1 MSKFGT
7 SKKIITGYILLAVV
21 IAIATWQVYDNSR
34 LFVALNNASEQ
45 LLKRRDVV
53 DSLVCSL
60 LETNNAERSV
70 LLGEGSEWPH
80 FNQSVATSEQMAK
93 QLKPFIA
100 DQGQRQRIDTLVKLM
115 HMKRE
120 NTKRVAQLMAI
131 DNRDAFYRDKVQ
143 ALQSGRDSVVIH
155 SKSYGQHGQREKVYE
170 IIKSKRGFFRR
181 LGDAFRR
188 QHADTVGVTNILHDT
203 KADST
208 AQRIN
213 IADSVANIL
222 TDIQNEEQK
231 QNSRQ
236 QENVAARLNRLQRV
250 SLQLSQRTGLLL
262 EHIQREEKN
271 ALQKALGHATQS
283 RHKMVVRIAVIG
295 LVAILIAALLVAYI
309 LRDIKRERRDRQRIV
324 EAKTETER
332 IMAQRERLLLTITH
346 DIKAPAAS
354 IAGFIELLSEQVSR
368 PKALAY
374 IDSMRH
380 SAIHLQQLVA
390 ALLDYHLLESGKAE
404 RHDVSFVPQQ
414 LAKNCVDEF
423 QPMAAEKGLDIT
435 LSTLTLNCGDLWR
448 SDAFRVKQIMSNLIG
463 NAVKYTDRGSVKVE
477 IRISP
482 RQHLIIYVSDTG
494 RGMSQADCQR
504 IFDAF
509 TRLHNGQGKE
519 GVGLGLSI
527 TREVVQ
533 MLGGTITVTSEEG
546 KGSCFTVSLPIKK
559 EEKRQKKDVE
569 ENVASVEPNRSS
581 TEAKEATTEN
591 NDATH
596 GANNATNGAND
607 ATNGTND
614 ATTEINILAVDDDAL
629 QLELFKEMAQKIG
642 GAKLN
647 ISTTTSA
654 SEAIKLAEE
663 TKPQIMFTDIE
674 MPEMSGKDMLKH
686 VKNSDMSTVAMT
698 AHDPSIMTS
707 LKKAGFDTCLFKPFN
722 AATLAATLAQITR
735 QPLSVKAAEQKASF
749 FAPLTAFAEGDTE
762 AEQEILT
769 QVGES
774 IKEYR
779 QMLDQGLKGN
789 DEEQQR
795 DSISRTAHKAMPL
808 LTMLKPGQCG
818 WLQAITPEHIKDTP
832 AEKITVL
839 AMRLDKEL
847 EEVSTK
853 LKEEGIENA

>member
-1 MSKFGT
+1 M
-7 SKKIITGYILLAVV
+7 LAVV

-80 FNQSVATSEQMAK
+80 FNRSVATSEQMAK

-100 DQGQRQRIDTLVKLM
+100 DQGQRQRIDTLVELI

-120 NTKRVAQLMAI
+120 NTKRVAQLMAF

-155 SKSYGQHGQREKVYE
+155 SKLYGQHGQREKVYE

-203 KADST
+203 RADST

-271 ALQKALGHATQS
+271 ALQKALGHAMQS
-283 RHKMVVRIAVIG
+283 RHKMVVRIAIIG

-414 LAKNCVDEF
+414 LAKNCVEEF
-423 QPMAAEKGLDIT
+423 KPMAAEKGLDIT
-435 LSTLTLNCGDLWR
+435 LGTLTPNCGDLWR

-463 NAVKYTDRGSVKVE
+463 NAVKYTDRGGVKVE

-509 TRLHNGQGKE
+509 TRLPNGQGKE

-559 EEKRQKKDVE
+559 EEKKQKKDVE
-569 ENVASVEPNRSS
+569 ENVASVETDRSS
-581 TEAKEATTEN
+581 TEAKE
-591 NDATH
+591 
-596 GANNATNGAND
+596 
-607 ATNGTND
+607 

-674 MPEMSGKDMLKH
+674 MPEMSGKDMIKH

-707 LKKAGFDTCLFKPFN
+707 LKKAGFSTCLFKPFN

-735 QPLSVKAAEQKASF
+735 LPLSVKTAEQKASF

-779 QMLDQGLKGN
+779 QILEQGLKRNG
-789 DEEQQR
+789 EELQR
-795 DSISRTAHKAMPL
+795 DSISRAAHKAMPL

-818 WLQAITPEHIKDTP
+818 WLQAITPEHIKDTS
-832 AEKITVL
+832 AENSTAL
-839 AMRLDKEL
+839 AMRLEKEL
-847 EEVSTK
+847 EEISKK
-853 LKEEGIENA
+853 LREEGIENA

>member
-1 MSKFGT
+1 M
-7 SKKIITGYILLAVV
+7 LAVV

-80 FNQSVATSEQMAK
+80 FNRSVATSEQMAK

-100 DQGQRQRIDTLVKLM
+100 DQGQRQRIDTLVELI

-120 NTKRVAQLMAI
+120 NTKRVAQLMAF
-131 DNRDAFYRDKVQ
+131 DNRDAFYRNKVQ

-155 SKSYGQHGQREKVYE
+155 SKLYGQHGQREKVYE

-188 QHADTVGVTNILHDT
+188 QHADTVGVINILHDT

-222 TDIQNEEQK
+222 TDIQNEEQR

-283 RHKMVVRIAVIG
+283 RHKMVVRIAIIG

-414 LAKNCVDEF
+414 LAKSCVEEF
-423 QPMAAEKGLDIT
+423 KPMAAEKGLDIT
-435 LSTLTLNCGDLWR
+435 LGTLTPNCGDLWR

-463 NAVKYTDRGSVKVE
+463 NAVKYTDRGGVKVE

-494 RGMSQADCQR
+494 RGMNQADCQR

-509 TRLHNGQGKE
+509 TRLPNGQGKE

-559 EEKRQKKDVE
+559 EEKKQKKDVE
-569 ENVASVEPNRSS
+569 ENVASVETNRSS

-591 NDATH
+591 NDAT
-596 GANNATNGAND
+596 NGAND
-607 ATNGTND
+607 ATNGNND

-707 LKKAGFDTCLFKPFN
+707 LKKAGFSTCLFKPFN

-735 QPLSVKAAEQKASF
+735 LHLSVKAAEQKASF

-762 AEQEILT
+762 AEREILT

-779 QMLDQGLKGN
+779 QMLEQCLKSNG
-789 DEEQQR
+789 EELQR
-795 DSISRTAHKAMPL
+795 DSISRAAHKAMPL

-818 WLQAITPEHIKDTP
+818 WLQAITPEHIKDTS
-832 AEKITVL
+832 AENSTAL
-839 AMRLDKEL
+839 AMRLEKEL
-847 EEVSTK
+847 EEISKK
-853 LKEEGIENA
+853 LREEGIENA

>member
-1 MSKFGT
+1 M
-7 SKKIITGYILLAVV
+7 LAVV

-34 LFVALNNASEQ
+34 LFVTLNNASEQ

-80 FNQSVATSEQMAK
+80 FNRSVATSEQMAK

-100 DQGQRQRIDTLVKLM
+100 DQGQRQRIDTLVELI

-120 NTKRVAQLMAI
+120 NTKRVAQLMAF

-155 SKSYGQHGQREKVYE
+155 SKLYGQHGQREKVYE

-283 RHKMVVRIAVIG
+283 RHKMVVRIAIIG

-414 LAKNCVDEF
+414 LAKNCVEEF
-423 QPMAAEKGLDIT
+423 KPMAAEKGLDIT
-435 LSTLTLNCGDLWR
+435 LGTLTPNCGDLWR

-463 NAVKYTDRGSVKVE
+463 NAVKYTDRGGVKVE

-509 TRLHNGQGKE
+509 TRLPNGQGKE

-559 EEKRQKKDVE
+559 EEKKQKKDVE
-569 ENVASVEPNRSS
+569 ENVASVETNRSS
-581 TEAKEATTEN
+581 TEAKE
-591 NDATH
+591 
-596 GANNATNGAND
+596 
-607 ATNGTND
+607 

-629 QLELFKEMAQKIG
+629 QLELFKEMAHKIG

-707 LKKAGFDTCLFKPFN
+707 LKKAGFSTCLFKPFN

-735 QPLSVKAAEQKASF
+735 LPLSVKAAEQKASF

-762 AEQEILT
+762 AEREILT

-779 QMLDQGLKGN
+779 QMLEQGLKHN

-795 DSISRTAHKAMPL
+795 DSISRAAHKAMPL
-808 LTMLKPGQCG
+808 LSMLKPGQCS
-818 WLQAITPEHIKDTP
+818 WLQAITPKHIKDSS
-832 AEKITVL
+832 AENSTAQ
-839 AMRLDKEL
+839 AMRLEKEL
-847 EEVSTK
+847 EEISKK
-853 LKEEGIENA
+853 LREEGIENA

>member
-1 MSKFGT
+1 M
-7 SKKIITGYILLAVV
+7 LAVV

-34 LFVALNNASEQ
+34 LFVTLNNASEQ

-80 FNQSVATSEQMAK
+80 FNRSVATSEQMAK

-100 DQGQRQRIDTLVKLM
+100 DQGQRQRIDTLVELI

-120 NTKRVAQLMAI
+120 NTKRVAQLMAF

-155 SKSYGQHGQREKVYE
+155 SKLYGQHGQREKVYE

-283 RHKMVVRIAVIG
+283 RHKMVVRIAIIG

-414 LAKNCVDEF
+414 LAKSCVEEF
-423 QPMAAEKGLDIT
+423 KPMAAEKGLDIT
-435 LSTLTLNCGDLWR
+435 LGTLTTNCGDLWR

-463 NAVKYTDRGSVKVE
+463 NAVKYTDRGGVKVE
-477 IRISP
+477 MRISP

-509 TRLHNGQGKE
+509 TRLPNGQGKE

-559 EEKRQKKDVE
+559 EEKKQKKDVE
-569 ENVASVEPNRSS
+569 ENVASVETNRSS
-581 TEAKEATTEN
+581 TETKE
-591 NDATH
+591 
-596 GANNATNGAND
+596 
-607 ATNGTND
+607 

-674 MPEMSGKDMLKH
+674 MPEMSGKDMIKH

-707 LKKAGFDTCLFKPFN
+707 LKKAGFSTCLFKPFN

-735 QPLSVKAAEQKASF
+735 LPLSVKAAEQKASF

-762 AEQEILT
+762 AEREILT

-779 QMLDQGLKGN
+779 QMLEQGLKHNG
-789 DEEQQR
+789 EELQR
-795 DSISRTAHKAMPL
+795 DSISRAAHKAMPL

-818 WLQAITPEHIKDTP
+818 WLQAITPEHIKDTS
-832 AEKITVL
+832 AENSTAL
-839 AMRLDKEL
+839 AMRLEKEL
-847 EEVSTK
+847 EEISKK
-853 LKEEGIENA
+853 LREEGIENA

>member
-1 MSKFGT
+1 M
-7 SKKIITGYILLAVV
+7 LAVV

-70 LLGEGSEWPH
+70 LLGEGSEWAR

-100 DQGQRQRIDTLVKLM
+100 DQGQCQRIDTLVELI

-283 RHKMVVRIAVIG
+283 RHKMVVRIAIIG

-423 QPMAAEKGLDIT
+423 RPMAAEKGLNIT
-435 LSTLTLNCGDLWR
+435 LGTLTPNCGDLWR

-463 NAVKYTDRGSVKVE
+463 NAVKYTDRGGVKVE

-494 RGMSQADCQR
+494 RGMSPTDCQR

-509 TRLHNGQGKE
+509 TRLPNGQGKE

-533 MLGGTITVTSEEG
+533 MLGGTITVASEEG

-559 EEKRQKKDVE
+559 EEKKQKKDVE
-569 ENVASVEPNRSS
+569 ENVAYVETNRSS
-581 TEAKEATTEN
+581 TEAKEATTGN
-591 NDATH
+591 N
-596 GANNATNGAND
+596 G
-607 ATNGTND
+607 
-614 ATTEINILAVDDDAL
+614 ATTEISILAVDDDAL
-629 QLELFKEMAQKIG
+629 QIELFKEMAQKIG

-654 SEAIKLAEE
+654 SEAIKLAEK

-686 VKNSDMSTVAMT
+686 VKNSNMSIVAMT

-735 QPLSVKAAEQKASF
+735 LPLSVKAAEQKASF

-779 QMLDQGLKGN
+779 QMLDQGLKSN

-795 DSISRTAHKAMPL
+795 DSISRAAHKAMPL

-818 WLQAITPEHIKDTP
+818 WLQAITPEHIKDTS

-853 LKEEGIENA
+853 LKEEGIENV

>member
-1 MSKFGT
+1 M
-7 SKKIITGYILLAVV
+7 LAVV

-80 FNQSVATSEQMAK
+80 FNRSVATSEQKAK

-100 DQGQRQRIDTLVKLM
+100 DQGQRQRIDTLVELI

-120 NTKRVAQLMAI
+120 NTKRVAQLMAF

-155 SKSYGQHGQREKVYE
+155 SKLYGQHGQREKVYE

-188 QHADTVGVTNILHDT
+188 QHADTVGVTNILHAT

-271 ALQKALGHATQS
+271 ALQKALGHAMQS
-283 RHKMVVRIAVIG
+283 RHKMVVRIAIIG

-324 EAKTETER
+324 EAKAETEH

-414 LAKNCVDEF
+414 LAKNCVEEF
-423 QPMAAEKGLDIT
+423 KPMAAEKGLDIT
-435 LSTLTLNCGDLWR
+435 LGTLPPNCGDLWR

-463 NAVKYTDRGSVKVE
+463 NAVKYTDRGGVKVE

-494 RGMSQADCQR
+494 RGMNQADCQR

-509 TRLHNGQGKE
+509 TRLPNGQGKE

-559 EEKRQKKDVE
+559 EEKKQKKDVE
-569 ENVASVEPNRSS
+569 ENVASVETDRSS
-581 TEAKEATTEN
+581 TEAKK
-591 NDATH
+591 
-596 GANNATNGAND
+596 
-607 ATNGTND
+607 

-674 MPEMSGKDMLKH
+674 MPEMSGKDMIKH

-707 LKKAGFDTCLFKPFN
+707 LKKAGFSTCLFKPFN

-735 QPLSVKAAEQKASF
+735 LPLSVKAAEQKASF

-779 QMLDQGLKGN
+779 QMLEQGLKHN
-789 DEEQQR
+789 DEKLQR
-795 DSISRTAHKAMPL
+795 DSISRAAHKAMPL
-808 LTMLKPGQCG
+808 LSMLKPGQCS
-818 WLQAITPEHIKDTP
+818 WLQAITPEHIKDTS
-832 AEKITVL
+832 AENSTAL
-839 AMRLDKEL
+839 AMRLEKEL
-847 EEVSTK
+847 EEISKK
-853 LKEEGIENA
+853 LREEGIENA

>member
-80 FNQSVATSEQMAK
+80 FNRSVATSEQKAK

-100 DQGQRQRIDTLVKLM
+100 DQGQRQRIDTLVELI

-120 NTKRVAQLMAI
+120 NTKRVAQLMAF

-155 SKSYGQHGQREKVYE
+155 SKLYGQHGQREKVYE

-283 RHKMVVRIAVIG
+283 RHKMVVRIAIIG

-414 LAKNCVDEF
+414 LAKSCVEEF
-423 QPMAAEKGLDIT
+423 KPMAAEKGLDIT
-435 LSTLTLNCGDLWR
+435 LGTLTPNCGDLWR

-463 NAVKYTDRGSVKVE
+463 NAVKYTDRGGVKVE

-509 TRLHNGQGKE
+509 TRLPNGQGKE

-559 EEKRQKKDVE
+559 EEKKQKKDVE
-569 ENVASVEPNRSS
+569 ENVASVETNRSS

-591 NDATH
+591 SD
-596 GANNATNGAND
+596 ATNGAND
-607 ATNGTND
+607 ATNGNND
-614 ATTEINILAVDDDAL
+614 ATTEINILAVDDNAL
-629 QLELFKEMAQKIG
+629 QLELFKEMAHKIG

-707 LKKAGFDTCLFKPFN
+707 LKKAGFSTCLFKPFN

-735 QPLSVKAAEQKASF
+735 LPLSVKAAEQKASF

-762 AEQEILT
+762 AEREILT

-779 QMLDQGLKGN
+779 QMLEQGLKSNG
-789 DEEQQR
+789 EELQR
-795 DSISRTAHKAMPL
+795 DSISRAAHKAMPL

-818 WLQAITPEHIKDTP
+818 WLQTITPEHIKDSSVENST
-832 AEKITVL
+832 AL
-839 AMRLDKEL
+839 AMRLEKEL
-847 EEVSTK
+847 EEISKK
-853 LKEEGIENA
+853 LREEGIENA

>member
-1 MSKFGT
+1 M
-7 SKKIITGYILLAVV
+7 LAVV

-70 LLGEGSEWPH
+70 LLGEGCEWSR

-93 QLKPFIA
+93 QLKQFIA
-100 DQGQRQRIDTLVKLM
+100 DQGQRQRIDTLVELM

-155 SKSYGQHGQREKVYE
+155 SKSYEQHGQREKVYE

-295 LVAILIAALLVAYI
+295 LVAILIAALLVTYI

-435 LSTLTLNCGDLWR
+435 LGTLTPNCGDLWR

-463 NAVKYTDRGSVKVE
+463 NAVKYTDQGSVKVE

-494 RGMSQADCQR
+494 RGMSPTDCQR

-509 TRLHNGQGKE
+509 TRLPNGRGKE

-533 MLGGTITVTSEEG
+533 MLGGTITVASEEG

-559 EEKRQKKDVE
+559 EEKKQKKDVE
-569 ENVASVEPNRSS
+569 ENVAPVETNRSS
-581 TEAKEATTEN
+581 TEAKE
-591 NDATH
+591 
-596 GANNATNGAND
+596 
-607 ATNGTND
+607 

-654 SEAIKLAEE
+654 SEAIKLAEK
-663 TKPQIMFTDIE
+663 TKPRIMFTDIE

-686 VKNSDMSTVAMT
+686 VKNSNMSIVAMT

-707 LKKAGFDTCLFKPFN
+707 LKKAGFSTCLFKPFN

-735 QPLSVKAAEQKASF
+735 LPLSVKAAEQKASF
-749 FAPLTAFAEGDTE
+749 FTPLTAFAEGDTE
-762 AEQEILT
+762 AEREILT

-779 QMLDQGLKGN
+779 QMLEQGLKHN

-795 DSISRTAHKAMPL
+795 DSISRAAHKAMPL
-808 LTMLKPGQCG
+808 LTMLKPGQCS
-818 WLQAITPEHIKDTP
+818 WLQAITPEHIKDSS
-832 AEKITVL
+832 AENSTAQ
-839 AMRLDKEL
+839 AMRLEKEL
-847 EEVSTK
+847 EEISKK
-853 LKEEGIENA
+853 LREEGIENA

>member
-1 MSKFGT
+1 M
-7 SKKIITGYILLAVV
+7 LAVV

-80 FNQSVATSEQMAK
+80 FNRSVATSEQMAK

-100 DQGQRQRIDTLVKLM
+100 DQGQRQRIDTLVELI

-120 NTKRVAQLMAI
+120 NTKRVAQLMAF

-155 SKSYGQHGQREKVYE
+155 SKLYGQHGQREKVYE

-203 KADST
+203 RADST

-271 ALQKALGHATQS
+271 ALQKALGHAMQS
-283 RHKMVVRIAVIG
+283 RHKMVVRIAIIG

-414 LAKNCVDEF
+414 LAKNCVEEF
-423 QPMAAEKGLDIT
+423 KPMAAEKGLDIT
-435 LSTLTLNCGDLWR
+435 LGTLTPNCGDLWR

-463 NAVKYTDRGSVKVE
+463 NAIKYTDRGGVKVE

-482 RQHLIIYVSDTG
+482 RQHLIIYVNDTG
-494 RGMSQADCQR
+494 RGMNQADCQR

-509 TRLHNGQGKE
+509 TRLPNGQGKE

-559 EEKRQKKDVE
+559 EEKKQKKDVE
-569 ENVASVEPNRSS
+569 ENVASVETNRSS
-581 TEAKEATTEN
+581 TEAKE
-591 NDATH
+591 
-596 GANNATNGAND
+596 
-607 ATNGTND
+607 

-674 MPEMSGKDMLKH
+674 MPEMSGKDMIKH

-707 LKKAGFDTCLFKPFN
+707 LKKAGFSTCLFKPFN

-735 QPLSVKAAEQKASF
+735 LPLSVKAAEQKASF

-779 QMLDQGLKGN
+779 QMLEQGLKSNG
-789 DEEQQR
+789 EELQR
-795 DSISRTAHKAMPL
+795 DSISRAAHKAMPL

-818 WLQAITPEHIKDTP
+818 WLQAITPEHIKDSS
-832 AEKITVL
+832 AENSTAL
-839 AMRLDKEL
+839 AMRLEEEL
-847 EEVSTK
+847 EEISKK
-853 LKEEGIENA
+853 LREEGIENA

>member
-1 MSKFGT
+1 M
-7 SKKIITGYILLAVV
+7 LAVV

-80 FNQSVATSEQMAK
+80 FNRSVATSEQMAK

-100 DQGQRQRIDTLVKLM
+100 DQGQRQRIDTLVELI

-120 NTKRVAQLMAI
+120 NTKRVAQLMAF

-155 SKSYGQHGQREKVYE
+155 SKLYGQHGQREKVYE

-203 KADST
+203 KTDST

-283 RHKMVVRIAVIG
+283 RHKMVVRIAIIG

-414 LAKNCVDEF
+414 LAKSCVEEF
-423 QPMAAEKGLDIT
+423 KPMAAEKGLDIT
-435 LSTLTLNCGDLWR
+435 LGTLTPNCGDLWR

-463 NAVKYTDRGSVKVE
+463 NAVKYTDRGGVKVE

-509 TRLHNGQGKE
+509 TRLPNGQGKE

-559 EEKRQKKDVE
+559 EEKKQKKDVE
-569 ENVASVEPNRSS
+569 ENVASVETNRSS

-591 NDATH
+591 NC
-596 GANNATNGAND
+596 ATNGAND
-607 ATNGTND
+607 ATNGNND
-614 ATTEINILAVDDDAL
+614 ATTEIKILAVDDDAL

-686 VKNSDMSTVAMT
+686 VKNSDISTVAMT

-707 LKKAGFDTCLFKPFN
+707 LKKAGFSTCLFKPFN

-735 QPLSVKAAEQKASF
+735 LPLSVKAAEQKASF

-762 AEQEILT
+762 AEREILT

-779 QMLDQGLKGN
+779 QMLEQGLKRNG
-789 DEEQQR
+789 EELQR
-795 DSISRTAHKAMPL
+795 DSISCAAHKAMPL

-818 WLQAITPEHIKDTP
+818 WLQAITPEHIKDTS
-832 AEKITVL
+832 AENSTAL
-839 AMRLDKEL
+839 AMRLEKEL
-847 EEVSTK
+847 EEISKK
-853 LKEEGIENA
+853 LREEGIENA

>member
-1 MSKFGT
+1 M
-7 SKKIITGYILLAVV
+7 LAVV

-80 FNQSVATSEQMAK
+80 FNRSVATSEQKAK
-93 QLKPFIA
+93 QLKQFIT
-100 DQGQRQRIDTLVKLM
+100 DQGQRQRIDTLVELI

-120 NTKRVAQLMAI
+120 NTKRVAQLMAF

-155 SKSYGQHGQREKVYE
+155 SKLYGQHGQREKVYE

-188 QHADTVGVTNILHDT
+188 QHTDTVGVTNILHDT

-271 ALQKALGHATQS
+271 ALQKALGHAMQS
-283 RHKMVVRIAVIG
+283 RHKMVVRIAIIG

-324 EAKTETER
+324 EAKAETER

-414 LAKNCVDEF
+414 LAKSCVEEF
-423 QPMAAEKGLDIT
+423 KPMVAEKGLDIT
-435 LSTLTLNCGDLWR
+435 LGTLTPNCGDLWR

-463 NAVKYTDRGSVKVE
+463 NAVKYTDRGGVKVE

-509 TRLHNGQGKE
+509 TRLPNGQGKE

-559 EEKRQKKDVE
+559 EEKKQKKDVE
-569 ENVASVEPNRSS
+569 ENVASVETNRSS
-581 TEAKEATTEN
+581 TEAKKAITEN
-591 NDATH
+591 ND
-596 GANNATNGAND
+596 ATNGAND
-607 ATNGTND
+607 ATNGNND

-629 QLELFKEMAQKIG
+629 QIELFKEMAQKIG
-642 GAKLN
+642 GARLN
-647 ISTTTSA
+647 VSTTTSA
-654 SEAIKLAEE
+654 SEAIKLAEK

-686 VKNSDMSTVAMT
+686 VKSSDMSIVAMT

-735 QPLSVKAAEQKASF
+735 LPLSVTTTEQKTSF

-779 QMLDQGLKGN
+779 QMLDKGLKSN

-795 DSISRTAHKAMPL
+795 DSISRAAHKAMPL
-808 LTMLKPGQCG
+808 LTMLKPRQCS
-818 WLQAITPEHIKDTP
+818 WLQAITPEHIKDTS

-853 LKEEGIENA
+853 LKEEGIENV

>member
-1 MSKFGT
+1 M
-7 SKKIITGYILLAVV
+7 LAVV

-34 LFVALNNASEQ
+34 LFVTLNNASEQ

-80 FNQSVATSEQMAK
+80 FNRSVATSEQMAK

-100 DQGQRQRIDTLVKLM
+100 DQGQRQRIDTLVELI

-120 NTKRVAQLMAI
+120 NTKRVAQLMAF

-155 SKSYGQHGQREKVYE
+155 SKLYGQHGQREKVYE

-271 ALQKALGHATQS
+271 ALQKALGHAMQS
-283 RHKMVVRIAVIG
+283 RHKMVVRIAIIG

-414 LAKNCVDEF
+414 LAKNCVEEF
-423 QPMAAEKGLDIT
+423 KPMAAEKGLDIT
-435 LSTLTLNCGDLWR
+435 LGTLTPNCGDLWR

-463 NAVKYTDRGSVKVE
+463 NAVKYTDRGGVKVE

-509 TRLHNGQGKE
+509 TRLPNGQGKE

-559 EEKRQKKDVE
+559 EEKKQKKDVE
-569 ENVASVEPNRSS
+569 ENVASVETNRSS
-581 TEAKEATTEN
+581 TEAKK
-591 NDATH
+591 
-596 GANNATNGAND
+596 
-607 ATNGTND
+607 

-707 LKKAGFDTCLFKPFN
+707 LKKAGFSTCLFKPFN

-735 QPLSVKAAEQKASF
+735 LPLSVKAAEQKASF

-762 AEQEILT
+762 AEREILT

-779 QMLDQGLKGN
+779 QMLEQGLKSNG
-789 DEEQQR
+789 EELQR
-795 DSISRTAHKAMPL
+795 DSISRAAHKAMPL

-818 WLQAITPEHIKDTP
+818 WLQAITPEHIKDTS
-832 AEKITVL
+832 AENSTAL
-839 AMRLDKEL
+839 AMRLEKEL
-847 EEVSTK
+847 EEISKK
-853 LKEEGIENA
+853 LREEGIENA

>member
-80 FNQSVATSEQMAK
+80 FNRSVATSEQKAK

-100 DQGQRQRIDTLVKLM
+100 DQGQRQRIDTLVELI

-120 NTKRVAQLMAI
+120 NTKRVAQLMAF

-155 SKSYGQHGQREKVYE
+155 SKLYGQHGQREKVYE

-203 KADST
+203 RADST

-222 TDIQNEEQK
+222 TDIQNEEQR

-236 QENVAARLNRLQRV
+236 QENVAARLHRLQRV

-271 ALQKALGHATQS
+271 ALQKALGHAMQS
-283 RHKMVVRIAVIG
+283 RHKMVVRIAIIG

-324 EAKTETER
+324 EAKMETER

-414 LAKNCVDEF
+414 LAKNCVEEF
-423 QPMAAEKGLDIT
+423 KPMAAEKGLDIT
-435 LSTLTLNCGDLWR
+435 LGTLTPNCGDLWR

-463 NAVKYTDRGSVKVE
+463 NAVKYTDRGGVKVE

-509 TRLHNGQGKE
+509 TRLPNGQGKE

-559 EEKRQKKDVE
+559 EEKKQKKDVE
-569 ENVASVEPNRSS
+569 ENVASVETNRSS
-581 TEAKEATTEN
+581 TEAKEATIEAKE
-591 NDATH
+591 ATTK
-596 GANNATNGAND
+596 N
-607 ATNGTND
+607 ND

-707 LKKAGFDTCLFKPFN
+707 LKKAGFSTCLFKPFN

-735 QPLSVKAAEQKASF
+735 LPLSVKAAEQKASF

-762 AEQEILT
+762 AEREILT

-779 QMLDQGLKGN
+779 QMLEQGLKHNG
-789 DEEQQR
+789 EELQR
-795 DSISRTAHKAMPL
+795 DSISRAAHKAMPL

-818 WLQAITPEHIKDTP
+818 WLQAITPEHIKDTS
-832 AEKITVL
+832 AENSTAL
-839 AMRLDKEL
+839 AMRLEKEL
-847 EEVSTK
+847 EEISKK
-853 LKEEGIENA
+853 LREEGIENA

>member
-80 FNQSVATSEQMAK
+80 FNRSVATSEQKAK

-100 DQGQRQRIDTLVKLM
+100 DQGQRQRIDTLVELI

-120 NTKRVAQLMAI
+120 NTKRVAQLMAF

-155 SKSYGQHGQREKVYE
+155 SKLYGQHGQREKVYE

-188 QHADTVGVTNILHDT
+188 QHTDTVGVTNILHDT

-222 TDIQNEEQK
+222 TDIQNEEQR

-283 RHKMVVRIAVIG
+283 RHKMVVRIAIIG

-414 LAKNCVDEF
+414 LAKNCVEEF
-423 QPMAAEKGLDIT
+423 KPMAAEKGLDIT
-435 LSTLTLNCGDLWR
+435 LGTQTPNCGDLWR

-463 NAVKYTDRGSVKVE
+463 NAVKYTDRGGVKVE

-509 TRLHNGQGKE
+509 TRLPNGQGKE

-559 EEKRQKKDVE
+559 EEKKQKKDVE
-569 ENVASVEPNRSS
+569 ENVASVETNRPS
-581 TEAKEATTEN
+581 KEATTEN
-591 NDATH
+591 NDAT
-596 GANNATNGAND
+596 NGAND
-607 ATNGTND
+607 ATNGNND

-686 VKNSDMSTVAMT
+686 VKNSNMSTVAMT

-707 LKKAGFDTCLFKPFN
+707 LKKAGFSTCLFKPFN

-735 QPLSVKAAEQKASF
+735 LPLSVKAAEQKASF

-779 QMLDQGLKGN
+779 QMLEQGLKHN
-789 DEEQQR
+789 DEKLQR
-795 DSISRTAHKAMPL
+795 DSISRAAHKAMPL
-808 LTMLKPGQCG
+808 LSMLKPRQCS
-818 WLQAITPEHIKDTP
+818 WLQAITPEHIKDSS
-832 AEKITVL
+832 AENSTTL
-839 AMRLDKEL
+839 AMRLEKEL
-847 EEVSTK
+847 EEISKK
-853 LKEEGIENA
+853 LREEDIENA

>member
-1 MSKFGT
+1 M
-7 SKKIITGYILLAVV
+7 LAVV

-80 FNQSVATSEQMAK
+80 FNRSVATSEQKAK

-100 DQGQRQRIDTLVKLM
+100 DQGQRQRIDTLVELI

-120 NTKRVAQLMAI
+120 NTKRVAQLMAF

-155 SKSYGQHGQREKVYE
+155 SKLYGQHGQREKVYE

-188 QHADTVGVTNILHDT
+188 QHADTVGVTNILHAT

-271 ALQKALGHATQS
+271 ALQKALGHAMQS
-283 RHKMVVRIAVIG
+283 RHKMVVRIAIIG

-324 EAKTETER
+324 EAKAETEH

-414 LAKNCVDEF
+414 LAKNCVEEF
-423 QPMAAEKGLDIT
+423 KPMAAEKGLDIT
-435 LSTLTLNCGDLWR
+435 LGTLTPNCGDLWR

-463 NAVKYTDRGSVKVE
+463 NAVKYTDRGGVKVE

-482 RQHLIIYVSDTG
+482 RQHLIIYVNDTG

-509 TRLHNGQGKE
+509 TRLPNGQGKE

-559 EEKRQKKDVE
+559 EEKKQKKDVE
-569 ENVASVEPNRSS
+569 ENVASVETNRSS

-591 NDATH
+591 NC
-596 GANNATNGAND
+596 ATNGAND
-607 ATNGTND
+607 ATNGANDATNGNND

-629 QLELFKEMAQKIG
+629 QLELFKEMAHKIG

-707 LKKAGFDTCLFKPFN
+707 LKKAGFSTCLFKPFN

-735 QPLSVKAAEQKASF
+735 LPLSVKAAEQKASF

-779 QMLDQGLKGN
+779 QMLEQGLKSNG
-789 DEEQQR
+789 EELQR
-795 DSISRTAHKAMPL
+795 DSISRAAHKAMPL
-808 LTMLKPGQCG
+808 LTMLRPGQCG
-818 WLQAITPEHIKDTP
+818 WLQTITPEHIKDSSVENST
-832 AEKITVL
+832 AL
-839 AMRLDKEL
+839 AMRLEKEL
-847 EEVSTK
+847 EEISKK
-853 LKEEGIENA
+853 LREEGIENA

>member
-1 MSKFGT
+1 M
-7 SKKIITGYILLAVV
+7 LAVV

-80 FNQSVATSEQMAK
+80 FNRSVATSEQMAK

-100 DQGQRQRIDTLVKLM
+100 DQGQRQRIDTLVELI

-120 NTKRVAQLMAI
+120 NTKRVAQLMAF
-131 DNRDAFYRDKVQ
+131 DNRDAFYRNKVQ

-155 SKSYGQHGQREKVYE
+155 SKLYGQHGQREKVYE

-188 QHADTVGVTNILHDT
+188 QHTDTVGVTNILHDT

-222 TDIQNEEQK
+222 TDIQNEEQR

-283 RHKMVVRIAVIG
+283 RHKMVVRIAIIG

-368 PKALAY
+368 PKPLAY

-414 LAKNCVDEF
+414 LAKSCVEEF
-423 QPMAAEKGLDIT
+423 KPMAAEKGLDIT
-435 LSTLTLNCGDLWR
+435 LGTLTTNCGDLWR

-463 NAVKYTDRGSVKVE
+463 NAVKYTDRGGVKVE

-509 TRLHNGQGKE
+509 TRLPNGQGKE

-559 EEKRQKKDVE
+559 EEKKQKKDVE
-569 ENVASVEPNRSS
+569 ENVASVETSRSS
-581 TEAKEATTEN
+581 TEAKE
-591 NDATH
+591 
-596 GANNATNGAND
+596 
-607 ATNGTND
+607 

-707 LKKAGFDTCLFKPFN
+707 LKKAGFSTCLFKPFN

-735 QPLSVKAAEQKASF
+735 LPLSVKAAEQKASF

-762 AEQEILT
+762 AELEILT

-779 QMLDQGLKGN
+779 QMLEQGLKHNG
-789 DEEQQR
+789 EELQR
-795 DSISRTAHKAMPL
+795 DSISRAAHKAMPL

-818 WLQAITPEHIKDTP
+818 WLQAITPEHIKDSS
-832 AEKITVL
+832 AENSTAL
-839 AMRLDKEL
+839 AMRLEKEL
-847 EEVSTK
+847 EEISKK
-853 LKEEGIENA
+853 LREEGIENA

>member
-1 MSKFGT
+1 M
-7 SKKIITGYILLAVV
+7 LAVV

-80 FNQSVATSEQMAK
+80 FNRLVATSEQMAK

-100 DQGQRQRIDTLVKLM
+100 DQGQRQRIDTLVELI

-120 NTKRVAQLMAI
+120 NTKRVAQLMAF
-131 DNRDAFYRDKVQ
+131 DNRDAFYRNKVQ

-155 SKSYGQHGQREKVYE
+155 SKLYGQHGQREKVYE

-188 QHADTVGVTNILHDT
+188 QHTDTVGVTNILHDT
-203 KADST
+203 RADST

-222 TDIQNEEQK
+222 TDIQNEEQR

-271 ALQKALGHATQS
+271 ALQKALGHAMQS
-283 RHKMVVRIAVIG
+283 RHKMVVRIAIIG

-332 IMAQRERLLLTITH
+332 IMEQRERLLLTITH

-414 LAKNCVDEF
+414 LAKSCVEEF
-423 QPMAAEKGLDIT
+423 KPMAAEKGLDIT
-435 LSTLTLNCGDLWR
+435 LGTLTPNCGDLWR

-463 NAVKYTDRGSVKVE
+463 NAVKYTDRGGVKVE

-494 RGMSQADCQR
+494 RGMCQADCQR

-509 TRLHNGQGKE
+509 TRLPNGQGKE

-559 EEKRQKKDVE
+559 EEKKQKKDVE
-569 ENVASVEPNRSS
+569 ENVASVETNRSS
-581 TEAKEATTEN
+581 TEAKKTTTEN
-591 NDATH
+591 ND
-596 GANNATNGAND
+596 ATNGAND
-607 ATNGTND
+607 ATNGNND

-674 MPEMSGKDMLKH
+674 MPEMSGKDMIKH

-707 LKKAGFDTCLFKPFN
+707 LKKAGFSTCLFKPFN

-735 QPLSVKAAEQKASF
+735 LPLSVKAAEQKASF

-762 AEQEILT
+762 AEREILT

-779 QMLDQGLKGN
+779 QMLEQGLKSNG
-789 DEEQQR
+789 EELQR
-795 DSISRTAHKAMPL
+795 DSISRAAHKAMPL

-818 WLQAITPEHIKDTP
+818 WLQAITPEHIKDTS
-832 AEKITVL
+832 AENSTAL
-839 AMRLDKEL
+839 AMRLEKEL
-847 EEVSTK
+847 EEISKK
-853 LKEEGIENA
+853 LREEGIENA

>member
-1 MSKFGT
+1 M
-7 SKKIITGYILLAVV
+7 LAVV

-80 FNQSVATSEQMAK
+80 FNRSVATSEQKAK
-93 QLKPFIA
+93 QLKQFIA
-100 DQGQRQRIDTLVKLM
+100 DQGQRQRIDTLVELI

-120 NTKRVAQLMAI
+120 NTKRVAQLMAF

-155 SKSYGQHGQREKVYE
+155 SKLYGQHSQREKVYE

-283 RHKMVVRIAVIG
+283 RHKMVVRIAIIG

-404 RHDVSFVPQQ
+404 QHDVSFVPQQ
-414 LAKNCVDEF
+414 LAKSCVEEF
-423 QPMAAEKGLDIT
+423 KPMAAEKGLDIT
-435 LSTLTLNCGDLWR
+435 LGTLPPNCGDLWR

-463 NAVKYTDRGSVKVE
+463 NAVKYTDRGGVKVE

-509 TRLHNGQGKE
+509 TRLPNGQGKE

-559 EEKRQKKDVE
+559 EEKKQKKDVE
-569 ENVASVEPNRSS
+569 ENVASVETNRSS
-581 TEAKEATTEN
+581 TEAKK
-591 NDATH
+591 
-596 GANNATNGAND
+596 
-607 ATNGTND
+607 

-707 LKKAGFDTCLFKPFN
+707 LKKAGFSTCLFKPFN

-735 QPLSVKAAEQKASF
+735 LPLSVKAAEQKASF

-762 AEQEILT
+762 AEREILT

-779 QMLDQGLKGN
+779 QMLEQGLKSNG
-789 DEEQQR
+789 EELQR
-795 DSISRTAHKAMPL
+795 DSISRAAHKAMPL

-818 WLQAITPEHIKDTP
+818 WLQAITPEHIKDTS
-832 AEKITVL
+832 AENSTAL
-839 AMRLDKEL
+839 AMRLEKEL
-847 EEVSTK
+847 EEISKK
-853 LKEEGIENA
+853 LREEGIENA

>member
-100 DQGQRQRIDTLVKLM
+100 DQGQRQRIDTLVELI

-120 NTKRVAQLMAI
+120 NTKRVAQLMAF

-155 SKSYGQHGQREKVYE
+155 SKLYGQHGQREKVYE

-271 ALQKALGHATQS
+271 ALQKALGHAMQS
-283 RHKMVVRIAVIG
+283 RHKMVVRIAIIG

-324 EAKTETER
+324 EAKAETER

-414 LAKNCVDEF
+414 LAKSCVEEF
-423 QPMAAEKGLDIT
+423 KPMAAEKGLDIT
-435 LSTLTLNCGDLWR
+435 LGTLTTNCGDLWR

-463 NAVKYTDRGSVKVE
+463 NAVKYTDRGGVKVE

-509 TRLHNGQGKE
+509 TRLPNGQGKD

-559 EEKRQKKDVE
+559 EEKKQKKDVE
-569 ENVASVEPNRSS
+569 ENVASVETNRSS
-581 TEAKEATTEN
+581 TEAKE
-591 NDATH
+591 
-596 GANNATNGAND
+596 
-607 ATNGTND
+607 

-674 MPEMSGKDMLKH
+674 MPEMSGKDILKH

-707 LKKAGFDTCLFKPFN
+707 LKKAGFSTCLFKPFN

-735 QPLSVKAAEQKASF
+735 LPLSVKAAEQKASF

-779 QMLDQGLKGN
+779 QMLEQGLKHN
-789 DEEQQR
+789 DEELQR
-795 DSISRTAHKAMPL
+795 DSISRAAHKAMPL

-818 WLQAITPEHIKDTP
+818 WLQAITPEHIKDSS
-832 AEKITVL
+832 AENSTAL
-839 AMRLDKEL
+839 AMRLEKEL
-847 EEVSTK
+847 EEISKK
-853 LKEEGIENA
+853 LREEGIENA

>member
-1 MSKFGT
+1 M
-7 SKKIITGYILLAVV
+7 LAVV

-80 FNQSVATSEQMAK
+80 FNRSVATSEQKAK

-100 DQGQRQRIDTLVKLM
+100 DQGQRQRIDTLVELI

-120 NTKRVAQLMAI
+120 NTKRVAQLMAF

-155 SKSYGQHGQREKVYE
+155 SKLYGQHGQREKVYE

-203 KADST
+203 KTDST

-231 QNSRQ
+231 RNSRQ

-283 RHKMVVRIAVIG
+283 RHKMVVRIAIIG

-414 LAKNCVDEF
+414 LAKSCVEEF
-423 QPMAAEKGLDIT
+423 KPMAAEKGLDIT
-435 LSTLTLNCGDLWR
+435 LGTLTTNCGDLWR

-463 NAVKYTDRGSVKVE
+463 NAVKYTDRGGVKVE

-509 TRLHNGQGKE
+509 TRLPNGQGKE

-559 EEKRQKKDVE
+559 EEKKQKKDVE
-569 ENVASVEPNRSS
+569 ENVASVETNRSS
-581 TEAKEATTEN
+581 TEAKE
-591 NDATH
+591 
-596 GANNATNGAND
+596 
-607 ATNGTND
+607 

-674 MPEMSGKDMLKH
+674 MPEMSGKDMIKH

-707 LKKAGFDTCLFKPFN
+707 LKKAGFSTCLFKPFN

-735 QPLSVKAAEQKASF
+735 LPLSVKAAEQKASF

-762 AEQEILT
+762 AEREILT

-779 QMLDQGLKGN
+779 QMLEQGLKHN
-789 DEEQQR
+789 DEEQQS

-818 WLQAITPEHIKDTP
+818 WLQAITPEHIKDSS
-832 AEKITVL
+832 AENSTAL
-839 AMRLDKEL
+839 AMRLEKEL
-847 EEVSTK
+847 EEISKK
-853 LKEEGIENA
+853 LREEGIENA

>member
-80 FNQSVATSEQMAK
+80 FNRSVATSEQMAK

-100 DQGQRQRIDTLVKLM
+100 DQGQRQRIDTLVELI

-120 NTKRVAQLMAI
+120 NTKRVAQLMAF

-143 ALQSGRDSVVIH
+143 ALQSGRDSVVIN
-155 SKSYGQHGQREKVYE
+155 SKLYGRHGQREKVYE

-188 QHADTVGVTNILHDT
+188 RHADTVGVTNILHDT

-271 ALQKALGHATQS
+271 ALQKALGHAMQS
-283 RHKMVVRIAVIG
+283 RHKMVVRIAIIG

-414 LAKNCVDEF
+414 LARNCVEEF
-423 QPMAAEKGLDIT
+423 KPMAAEKGLDIT
-435 LSTLTLNCGDLWR
+435 LGTLTPNCGDLWR

-463 NAVKYTDRGSVKVE
+463 NAVKYTDRGGVKVE

-509 TRLHNGQGKE
+509 TRLPNGQGKE

-559 EEKRQKKDVE
+559 EEKKQMKDVE
-569 ENVASVEPNRSS
+569 ENVASVETNRSS
-581 TEAKEATTEN
+581 TEAKE
-591 NDATH
+591 
-596 GANNATNGAND
+596 
-607 ATNGTND
+607 

-674 MPEMSGKDMLKH
+674 MPEMSGKDMIKH

-698 AHDPSIMTS
+698 AHDPSIITS
-707 LKKAGFDTCLFKPFN
+707 LKKAGFSTCLFKPFN

-735 QPLSVKAAEQKASF
+735 LPLSVKAAEQKASF

-779 QMLDQGLKGN
+779 QMLEQGLKSNG
-789 DEEQQR
+789 EELQR
-795 DSISRTAHKAMPL
+795 DSISRAAHKAMPL
-808 LTMLKPGQCG
+808 LTMLRPGQCG
-818 WLQAITPEHIKDTP
+818 WLQAITPEHIKDTS
-832 AEKITVL
+832 AENSTAL
-839 AMRLDKEL
+839 AMRLEKEL
-847 EEVSTK
+847 EEISKK
-853 LKEEGIENA
+853 LREEGIENA

>member
-70 LLGEGSEWPH
+70 LLGEGSEWPR

-100 DQGQRQRIDTLVKLM
+100 DQGQRQRIDTLVKFI

-120 NTKRVAQLMAI
+120 NTKRVAQLIAI

-283 RHKMVVRIAVIG
+283 RHKMVVRIAIIG
-295 LVAILIAALLVAYI
+295 LVAILIAALLVTYI

-414 LAKNCVDEF
+414 LAQNCVDEF

-435 LSTLTLNCGDLWR
+435 LGTLTPNCGDLWR

-494 RGMSQADCQR
+494 RGMSPTDCQR

-509 TRLHNGQGKE
+509 TRLPNGQDKE

-533 MLGGTITVTSEEG
+533 MLGGTITVTSKEG

-559 EEKRQKKDVE
+559 EEKKQKNDVE
-569 ENVASVEPNRSS
+569 ENVATVETNRSS
-581 TEAKEATTEN
+581 TEAKEATTGN
-591 NDATH
+591 N
-596 GANNATNGAND
+596 G
-607 ATNGTND
+607 

-647 ISTTTSA
+647 IRTTTSA
-654 SEAIKLAEE
+654 SEAIKLAEK
-663 TKPQIMFTDIE
+663 TKPRIMFTDIE

-686 VKNSDMSTVAMT
+686 IKNSNMSIVAMT

-795 DSISRTAHKAMPL
+795 DSISRAAHKAMPL

-818 WLQAITPEHIKDTP
+818 WLQAITPEHIKDTS

>member
-21 IAIATWQVYDNSR
+21 IAIATWQIYDNSR

-80 FNQSVATSEQMAK
+80 FNRSVATSEQMAK

-100 DQGQRQRIDTLVKLM
+100 DQGQRQRIDTLVELI

-120 NTKRVAQLMAI
+120 NTKRVAQLMAF
-131 DNRDAFYRDKVQ
+131 DNRDAFYRNKVQ

-155 SKSYGQHGQREKVYE
+155 SKLYGQHGQREKVYE

-222 TDIQNEEQK
+222 TDIQNEEQR

-271 ALQKALGHATQS
+271 ALQKALGHAMQS
-283 RHKMVVRIAVIG
+283 RHKMVVRIAIIG

-414 LAKNCVDEF
+414 LAKNCVEEF
-423 QPMAAEKGLDIT
+423 KPMAAEKGLDIT
-435 LSTLTLNCGDLWR
+435 LGTLTPNCGDLWR

-463 NAVKYTDRGSVKVE
+463 NAVKYTDRGGVKVE

-509 TRLHNGQGKE
+509 TRLPNGQGKE

-559 EEKRQKKDVE
+559 EEKKQKKDVE
-569 ENVASVEPNRSS
+569 EDVASVETNRSS
-581 TEAKEATTEN
+581 TEAKE
-591 NDATH
+591 
-596 GANNATNGAND
+596 
-607 ATNGTND
+607 

-707 LKKAGFDTCLFKPFN
+707 LKKAGFSTCLFKPFN

-735 QPLSVKAAEQKASF
+735 LPLSVKAAEQKASF

-762 AEQEILT
+762 AEREILT

-779 QMLDQGLKGN
+779 QMLEQGLKHN
-789 DEEQQR
+789 DEELQR
-795 DSISRTAHKAMPL
+795 DSISRAAHKAMPL

-818 WLQAITPEHIKDTP
+818 WLQAITPEHIKDSS
-832 AEKITVL
+832 AENSTAL
-839 AMRLDKEL
+839 AMRLEKEL
-847 EEVSTK
+847 EEISKK
-853 LKEEGIENA
+853 LREEGIENA

>member
-80 FNQSVATSEQMAK
+80 FNRSVATSEQKAK

-100 DQGQRQRIDTLVKLM
+100 DQGQRQRIDTLVELI

-120 NTKRVAQLMAI
+120 NTKRVAQLMAF

-155 SKSYGQHGQREKVYE
+155 SKLYGQHGQREKVYE

-222 TDIQNEEQK
+222 TDIQNEEQR

-271 ALQKALGHATQS
+271 ALQKALGHAMQS
-283 RHKMVVRIAVIG
+283 RHKMVVRIAIIG

-324 EAKTETER
+324 EAKAETER

-414 LAKNCVDEF
+414 LAKSCVEEF
-423 QPMAAEKGLDIT
+423 KPMAAEKGLDIT
-435 LSTLTLNCGDLWR
+435 LGTLTPNCGDLWR

-463 NAVKYTDRGSVKVE
+463 NAVKYTDRGGVKVE

-494 RGMSQADCQR
+494 RGMNQADCQR

-509 TRLHNGQGKE
+509 TRLPNGQGKE

-559 EEKRQKKDVE
+559 EEKKQKKDVE
-569 ENVASVEPNRSS
+569 ENVTSVETNRSS

-591 NDATH
+591 SD
-596 GANNATNGAND
+596 ATNGAND
-607 ATNGTND
+607 ATNGNND

-707 LKKAGFDTCLFKPFN
+707 LKKAGFSTCLFKPFN

-735 QPLSVKAAEQKASF
+735 LPLSVKAAEQKASF

-762 AEQEILT
+762 AEREILT

-779 QMLDQGLKGN
+779 QMLEQGLKHNG
-789 DEEQQR
+789 EELQR
-795 DSISRTAHKAMPL
+795 DSISRAAHKAMPL

-818 WLQAITPEHIKDTP
+818 WLQAITPEHIKDSS
-832 AEKITVL
+832 AENSTAL
-839 AMRLDKEL
+839 AMRLEKEL
-847 EEVSTK
+847 EEISKK
-853 LKEEGIENA
+853 LREEGIENA

>member
-93 QLKPFIA
+93 QLKQFIA
-100 DQGQRQRIDTLVKLM
+100 DQGQRQRIDTLVELI

-120 NTKRVAQLMAI
+120 NTKRVAQLMAF
-131 DNRDAFYRDKVQ
+131 DNRDAFYRNKVQ

-155 SKSYGQHGQREKVYE
+155 SKLYGQHAQREKVYE

-271 ALQKALGHATQS
+271 ALQKALGHAMQS
-283 RHKMVVRIAVIG
+283 RHKMVVRIAIIG

-368 PKALAY
+368 PKPLAY

-414 LAKNCVDEF
+414 LAKSCVEEF
-423 QPMAAEKGLDIT
+423 KPMAAEKGLDIT
-435 LSTLTLNCGDLWR
+435 LGTLTTNCGDLWR

-463 NAVKYTDRGSVKVE
+463 NAVKYTDWGGVKVE

-494 RGMSQADCQR
+494 RGMNQADCQR

-509 TRLHNGQGKE
+509 TRLPNGQGKE

-559 EEKRQKKDVE
+559 EEKKQKKDVE
-569 ENVASVEPNRSS
+569 ENVASVETNRSS
-581 TEAKEATTEN
+581 TEAKE
-591 NDATH
+591 
-596 GANNATNGAND
+596 
-607 ATNGTND
+607 

-629 QLELFKEMAQKIG
+629 QLELFKEMAHKIG

-707 LKKAGFDTCLFKPFN
+707 LKKAGFSTCLFKPFN

-735 QPLSVKAAEQKASF
+735 LPLSVKAAEQKASF

-779 QMLDQGLKGN
+779 QMLEQGLKSNG
-789 DEEQQR
+789 EELQR
-795 DSISRTAHKAMPL
+795 DSISRAAHKAMPL

-818 WLQAITPEHIKDTP
+818 WLQTITPEHIKDTS
-832 AEKITVL
+832 AENSTAL
-839 AMRLDKEL
+839 AMRLEKEL
-847 EEVSTK
+847 EEISKK
-853 LKEEGIENA
+853 LREEGIENA

>member
-80 FNQSVATSEQMAK
+80 FNRSVATSEQMAK

-100 DQGQRQRIDTLVKLM
+100 DQGQRQRIDTLVELI

-120 NTKRVAQLMAI
+120 NTKRVAQLMAF
-131 DNRDAFYRDKVQ
+131 DNRDAFYRNKVQ

-155 SKSYGQHGQREKVYE
+155 SKLYGQHGQREKVYE

-231 QNSRQ
+231 RNSRQ

-283 RHKMVVRIAVIG
+283 RHKMVVRIAIIG

-404 RHDVSFVPQQ
+404 QHDVSFVPQQ
-414 LAKNCVDEF
+414 LAKNCVEEF
-423 QPMAAEKGLDIT
+423 KPMAAEKGLDIT
-435 LSTLTLNCGDLWR
+435 LGTLTTNCGDLWR

-463 NAVKYTDRGSVKVE
+463 NAVKYTDRGGVKVE

-509 TRLHNGQGKE
+509 TRLPNGQGKE

-559 EEKRQKKDVE
+559 EEKKQKKDVE
-569 ENVASVEPNRSS
+569 ENVASVETNRSS
-581 TEAKEATTEN
+581 TEAKE
-591 NDATH
+591 
-596 GANNATNGAND
+596 
-607 ATNGTND
+607 

-674 MPEMSGKDMLKH
+674 MPEMSGKDMIKH

-707 LKKAGFDTCLFKPFN
+707 LKKAGFSTCLFKPFN

-735 QPLSVKAAEQKASF
+735 LPLSVKAAEQKASF

-762 AEQEILT
+762 AEREILT

-779 QMLDQGLKGN
+779 QMLEQGLKSNG
-789 DEEQQR
+789 EELQR
-795 DSISRTAHKAMPL
+795 DSISRAAHKAMPL

-818 WLQAITPEHIKDTP
+818 WLQAITPEHIKDSS
-832 AEKITVL
+832 AENSTAL
-839 AMRLDKEL
+839 AMRLEKEL
-847 EEVSTK
+847 EEISKK
-853 LKEEGIENA
+853 LREEGIENA

>member
-80 FNQSVATSEQMAK
+80 FNRSVATSEQKAK

-100 DQGQRQRIDTLVKLM
+100 DQGQRQRIDTLVELI

-120 NTKRVAQLMAI
+120 NTKRVAQLMAF

-155 SKSYGQHGQREKVYE
+155 SKLYGQHGQREKVYE

-203 KADST
+203 KTDST

-231 QNSRQ
+231 RNSRQ

-271 ALQKALGHATQS
+271 ALQKALGHAMQS
-283 RHKMVVRIAVIG
+283 RHKMVVRIAIIG

-324 EAKTETER
+324 EAKAETER

-414 LAKNCVDEF
+414 LAKSCVEEF
-423 QPMAAEKGLDIT
+423 KPMAAEKGLDIT
-435 LSTLTLNCGDLWR
+435 LGTLTTNCGDLWR

-463 NAVKYTDRGSVKVE
+463 NAVKYTDRGGVKVE

-509 TRLHNGQGKE
+509 TRLPNGQGKE

-559 EEKRQKKDVE
+559 EEKKQKKDVE
-569 ENVASVEPNRSS
+569 ENVASVETNRSS
-581 TEAKEATTEN
+581 TEAKE
-591 NDATH
+591 
-596 GANNATNGAND
+596 
-607 ATNGTND
+607 

-707 LKKAGFDTCLFKPFN
+707 LKKAGFSTCLFKPFN

-735 QPLSVKAAEQKASF
+735 LPLSVKAAEQKASF

-762 AEQEILT
+762 AEREILT

-779 QMLDQGLKGN
+779 QMLEQGLKHNG
-789 DEEQQR
+789 EELQR
-795 DSISRTAHKAMPL
+795 DSISRAAHKAMPL

-818 WLQAITPEHIKDTP
+818 WLQAITPEHIKDTS
-832 AEKITVL
+832 AENSTAL
-839 AMRLDKEL
+839 AMRLEKEL
-847 EEVSTK
+847 EEISKK
-853 LKEEGIENA
+853 LREEGIENS

>member
-80 FNQSVATSEQMAK
+80 FNRSVATSEQKAK

-100 DQGQRQRIDTLVKLM
+100 DQGQRQRIDTLVELI

-120 NTKRVAQLMAI
+120 NTKRVAQLMAF

-155 SKSYGQHGQREKVYE
+155 SKLYGQHAQREKVYE

-231 QNSRQ
+231 RNSRQ

-283 RHKMVVRIAVIG
+283 RHKMVVRIAIIG

-414 LAKNCVDEF
+414 LAKSCVEEF
-423 QPMAAEKGLDIT
+423 KPMAAEKGLDIT
-435 LSTLTLNCGDLWR
+435 LGTLTTNCGDLWR

-463 NAVKYTDRGSVKVE
+463 NAVKYTDRGGVKVE

-509 TRLHNGQGKE
+509 TRLPNGQGKE

-559 EEKRQKKDVE
+559 EEKKQKKDVE
-569 ENVASVEPNRSS
+569 ENVASVETNRSS
-581 TEAKEATTEN
+581 TEAKE
-591 NDATH
+591 
-596 GANNATNGAND
+596 
-607 ATNGTND
+607 

-629 QLELFKEMAQKIG
+629 QLELFKEMVQKIG

-698 AHDPSIMTS
+698 AHDQSIMTS
-707 LKKAGFDTCLFKPFN
+707 LKKAGFSTCLFKPFN

-735 QPLSVKAAEQKASF
+735 LPLSVKAAEQKASF

-779 QMLDQGLKGN
+779 QMLEQGLKSNG
-789 DEEQQR
+789 EELQR
-795 DSISRTAHKAMPL
+795 DSISRAAHKAMPL

-818 WLQAITPEHIKDTP
+818 WLQAITPEHIKDSS
-832 AEKITVL
+832 AENSTAL
-839 AMRLDKEL
+839 AMRLEKEL
-847 EEVSTK
+847 EEISKK
-853 LKEEGIENA
+853 LREEGIENA

>member
-1 MSKFGT
+1 M
-7 SKKIITGYILLAVV
+7 LAVV

-34 LFVALNNASEQ
+34 LFVALNDASEQ

-70 LLGEGSEWPH
+70 LLGEGSEWPR

-100 DQGQRQRIDTLVKLM
+100 DQGQRQRIDTLVELI

-283 RHKMVVRIAVIG
+283 RHKMVVRIAIIG

-414 LAKNCVDEF
+414 LAKNCVEEF

-435 LSTLTLNCGDLWR
+435 LGTLTPNCRDLWR

-463 NAVKYTDRGSVKVE
+463 NAVKYTDQGSVKVE

-494 RGMSQADCQR
+494 RGMSPTDCQR

-509 TRLHNGQGKE
+509 TRLPNGRGKE

-533 MLGGTITVTSEEG
+533 MLGGTITVASEEG
-546 KGSCFTVSLPIKK
+546 KSSCFTVSLPIKK
-559 EEKRQKKDVE
+559 EEKKQKKDVE
-569 ENVASVEPNRSS
+569 ENVAPVETNMSS
-581 TEAKEATTEN
+581 TEAKE
-591 NDATH
+591 
-596 GANNATNGAND
+596 
-607 ATNGTND
+607 

-663 TKPQIMFTDIE
+663 TKPRIMFTDIE

-686 VKNSDMSTVAMT
+686 VKSSDMSIVAMT

-735 QPLSVKAAEQKASF
+735 LPLSVTTTEQKTSF

-779 QMLDQGLKGN
+779 QMLDQGLKSN

-795 DSISRTAHKAMPL
+795 DSISRAAHKAMPL
-808 LTMLKPGQCG
+808 LTMLKLGQCS
-818 WLQAITPEHIKDTP
+818 WLQAITPEHIKDTS

>member
-1 MSKFGT
+1 M
-7 SKKIITGYILLAVV
+7 LAVV

-80 FNQSVATSEQMAK
+80 FNRSVATSEQMAK

-100 DQGQRQRIDTLVKLM
+100 DQGQRQRIDTLVELI

-120 NTKRVAQLMAI
+120 NTKRVAQLMAF

-155 SKSYGQHGQREKVYE
+155 SKLYGQHGQREKVYE

-271 ALQKALGHATQS
+271 ALQKALGHAMQS
-283 RHKMVVRIAVIG
+283 RHKMVVRIAIIG

-414 LAKNCVDEF
+414 LARSCVEEF
-423 QPMAAEKGLDIT
+423 KPMAAEKGLDIT
-435 LSTLTLNCGDLWR
+435 LGTLTTNCGDLWR

-463 NAVKYTDRGSVKVE
+463 NAVKYTDRGGVKVE

-509 TRLHNGQGKE
+509 TRLPNGQGKE

-559 EEKRQKKDVE
+559 EEKNQKKDVE
-569 ENVASVEPNRSS
+569 ENVASVETDRSS
-581 TEAKEATTEN
+581 TEAKK
-591 NDATH
+591 
-596 GANNATNGAND
+596 
-607 ATNGTND
+607 
-614 ATTEINILAVDDDAL
+614 ATTEINILAVDDDDL

-654 SEAIKLAEE
+654 SEAIKLAEK

-674 MPEMSGKDMLKH
+674 MPEMSGKDMIKH

-707 LKKAGFDTCLFKPFN
+707 LKKAGFSTCLFKPFN

-735 QPLSVKAAEQKASF
+735 LPLSVKAAEQKASF

-779 QMLDQGLKGN
+779 QMLEQGLKSNG
-789 DEEQQR
+789 EELQR
-795 DSISRTAHKAMPL
+795 DSISRAAHKAMPL
-808 LTMLKPGQCG
+808 LSMLKPGQCG
-818 WLQAITPEHIKDTP
+818 WLQAITPEHIKDTS
-832 AEKITVL
+832 AENSTAL
-839 AMRLDKEL
+839 AMRLEKEL
-847 EEVSTK
+847 EEISKK
-853 LKEEGIENA
+853 LREEGIENA

>member
-1 MSKFGT
+1 M
-7 SKKIITGYILLAVV
+7 LAVV

-80 FNQSVATSEQMAK
+80 FNRSVATSEQKAK

-100 DQGQRQRIDTLVKLM
+100 DQGQRQRIDTLVELI

-120 NTKRVAQLMAI
+120 NTKRVAQLMAF

-155 SKSYGQHGQREKVYE
+155 SKLYGQHGQREKVYE

-188 QHADTVGVTNILHDT
+188 QHADTVGVTNILHAT

-271 ALQKALGHATQS
+271 ALQKALGHAMQS
-283 RHKMVVRIAVIG
+283 RHKMVVRIAIIG

-324 EAKTETER
+324 EAKAETEH

-414 LAKNCVDEF
+414 LAKNCVEEF
-423 QPMAAEKGLDIT
+423 KPMAAEKGLDIT
-435 LSTLTLNCGDLWR
+435 LGTLTPNCGDLWR

-463 NAVKYTDRGSVKVE
+463 NAVKYTDRGGVKVE

-482 RQHLIIYVSDTG
+482 RQHLIIYVNDTG

-509 TRLHNGQGKE
+509 TRLPNGQGKE

-559 EEKRQKKDVE
+559 EEKKQKKDVE
-569 ENVASVEPNRSS
+569 ENVASVETNRSS
-581 TEAKEATTEN
+581 TEAKEATTE
-591 NDATH
+591 
-596 GANNATNGAND
+596 
-607 ATNGTND
+607 
-614 ATTEINILAVDDDAL
+614 INILAVDDDTL

-674 MPEMSGKDMLKH
+674 MPEMSGKDMIKH

-707 LKKAGFDTCLFKPFN
+707 LKKTGFSTCLFKPFN

-735 QPLSVKAAEQKASF
+735 LPLSVKAAEQKASF

-779 QMLDQGLKGN
+779 QMLEQGLKRNG
-789 DEEQQR
+789 EELQR
-795 DSISRTAHKAMPL
+795 DRISRAAHKAMPL
-808 LTMLKPGQCG
+808 LSMLKPGQCG
-818 WLQAITPEHIKDTP
+818 WLQAITPEHIKDTS
-832 AEKITVL
+832 AENSTAL
-839 AMRLDKEL
+839 AMRLEKEL
-847 EEVSTK
+847 EEISKK
-853 LKEEGIENA
+853 LREEGIENA

>member
-21 IAIATWQVYDNSR
+21 IAIATWQVYANSR

-80 FNQSVATSEQMAK
+80 FNRSVATSEQKAK

-100 DQGQRQRIDTLVKLM
+100 DQGQRQRIDTLVELI

-120 NTKRVAQLMAI
+120 NTKRVAQLMAF

-155 SKSYGQHGQREKVYE
+155 SKLYGQHGQREKVYE

-203 KADST
+203 KTDST

-231 QNSRQ
+231 RNSRQ

-283 RHKMVVRIAVIG
+283 RHKMVVRIAIIG

-414 LAKNCVDEF
+414 LAKNCVEEF
-423 QPMAAEKGLDIT
+423 KPMAAEKGLDIT
-435 LSTLTLNCGDLWR
+435 LGTLTTNCGDLWR

-463 NAVKYTDRGSVKVE
+463 NAVKYTDRGGVKVE

-509 TRLHNGQGKE
+509 TRLPNGQGKE

-559 EEKRQKKDVE
+559 EEKKQKKDVE
-569 ENVASVEPNRSS
+569 ENVASVETNRSS
-581 TEAKEATTEN
+581 TEAKE
-591 NDATH
+591 
-596 GANNATNGAND
+596 
-607 ATNGTND
+607 

-707 LKKAGFDTCLFKPFN
+707 LKKAGFSTCLFKPFN

-735 QPLSVKAAEQKASF
+735 LPLSVKAAEQKASF

-762 AEQEILT
+762 AEREILT

-779 QMLDQGLKGN
+779 QMLEQGLKSNG
-789 DEEQQR
+789 EELQR
-795 DSISRTAHKAMPL
+795 DSISRAAHKAMPL

-818 WLQAITPEHIKDTP
+818 WLQAITPEHIKDSS
-832 AEKITVL
+832 AENSTAL
-839 AMRLDKEL
+839 AMRLEKEL
-847 EEVSTK
+847 EEISKK
-853 LKEEGIENA
+853 LREEGIENA

>member
-60 LETNNAERSV
+60 LETYNAERSV

-80 FNQSVATSEQMAK
+80 FNRSVATSEQMAK

-100 DQGQRQRIDTLVKLM
+100 DQGQRQRIDTLVELI

-120 NTKRVAQLMAI
+120 NTKRVAQLMAF

-155 SKSYGQHGQREKVYE
+155 SKLYGQHGQREKVYE

-203 KADST
+203 RVDST

-271 ALQKALGHATQS
+271 ALQKALGHAMQS
-283 RHKMVVRIAVIG
+283 RHKMVVRIAIIG

-414 LAKNCVDEF
+414 LAKSCVEEF
-423 QPMAAEKGLDIT
+423 KPMAAEKGLDIT
-435 LSTLTLNCGDLWR
+435 LGTLTPNCGDLWR

-463 NAVKYTDRGSVKVE
+463 NAVKYTDRGGVKVE

-509 TRLHNGQGKE
+509 TRLPNGQGKE

-559 EEKRQKKDVE
+559 EEKKQKKDVE
-569 ENVASVEPNRSS
+569 ENVASVETNRSS

-591 NDATH
+591 NDAT
-596 GANNATNGAND
+596 NGAND
-607 ATNGTND
+607 AMNGNND

-707 LKKAGFDTCLFKPFN
+707 LKKAGFSTCLFKPFN

-735 QPLSVKAAEQKASF
+735 LPLSVKTAEQKASF

-779 QMLDQGLKGN
+779 QMLEQGLKSNG
-789 DEEQQR
+789 EELQR
-795 DSISRTAHKAMPL
+795 DSISRAAHKAMPL

-818 WLQAITPEHIKDTP
+818 WLQAITPEHIKDTS
-832 AEKITVL
+832 AENSTAL
-839 AMRLDKEL
+839 AMRLEEEL
-847 EEVSTK
+847 EEISKK
-853 LKEEGIENA
+853 LREEGIENA

>member
-1 MSKFGT
+1 M
-7 SKKIITGYILLAVV
+7 LAVV

-80 FNQSVATSEQMAK
+80 FNRLVATSEQMAK

-100 DQGQRQRIDTLVKLM
+100 DQGQRQRIDTLVELI

-120 NTKRVAQLMAI
+120 NTKRVAQLMAF
-131 DNRDAFYRDKVQ
+131 DNRDAFYRNKVQ

-155 SKSYGQHGQREKVYE
+155 SKLYGQHGQREKVYE

-188 QHADTVGVTNILHDT
+188 QHTDTVGVTNILHDT
-203 KADST
+203 RADST

-222 TDIQNEEQK
+222 TDIQNEEQR

-271 ALQKALGHATQS
+271 ALQKALGHAMQS
-283 RHKMVVRIAVIG
+283 RHKMVVRIAIIG

-332 IMAQRERLLLTITH
+332 IMEQRERLLLTITH

-414 LAKNCVDEF
+414 LAKSCVEEF
-423 QPMAAEKGLDIT
+423 KPMAAEKGLDIT
-435 LSTLTLNCGDLWR
+435 LGTLTPNCGDLWR

-463 NAVKYTDRGSVKVE
+463 NAVKYTDRGGVKVE

-509 TRLHNGQGKE
+509 TRLPNGQGKE

-559 EEKRQKKDVE
+559 EEKKQKKDVE
-569 ENVASVEPNRSS
+569 ENVASVETNRSS
-581 TEAKEATTEN
+581 TEAKKTTTEN
-591 NDATH
+591 ND
-596 GANNATNGAND
+596 ATNGAND
-607 ATNGTND
+607 ATNGNND

-674 MPEMSGKDMLKH
+674 MPEMSGKDMIKH

-707 LKKAGFDTCLFKPFN
+707 LKKAGFSTCLFKPFN

-735 QPLSVKAAEQKASF
+735 LPLSVKAAEQKASF

-762 AEQEILT
+762 AEREILT

-779 QMLDQGLKGN
+779 QMLEQGLKSNG
-789 DEEQQR
+789 EELQR
-795 DSISRTAHKAMPL
+795 DSISRAAHKAMPL

-818 WLQAITPEHIKDTP
+818 WLQAITPEHIKDTS
-832 AEKITVL
+832 AENSTAL
-839 AMRLDKEL
+839 AMRLEKEL
-847 EEVSTK
+847 EEISKK
-853 LKEEGIENA
+853 LREEGIENA

>member
-80 FNQSVATSEQMAK
+80 FNRSVATSEQMAK

-100 DQGQRQRIDTLVKLM
+100 DQGQRQHIDTLVELI

-120 NTKRVAQLMAI
+120 NTKRVAQLMAF

-155 SKSYGQHGQREKVYE
+155 SKLYGQHGQREKVYE

-271 ALQKALGHATQS
+271 ALQKALGHAMQS
-283 RHKMVVRIAVIG
+283 RHKMVVRIAIIG

-414 LAKNCVDEF
+414 LAKNCVEEF
-423 QPMAAEKGLDIT
+423 KPMAAEKGLDIT
-435 LSTLTLNCGDLWR
+435 LGTLTPNCGDLWR

-463 NAVKYTDRGSVKVE
+463 NAVKYTDRGGVKVE
-477 IRISP
+477 MRISP

-509 TRLHNGQGKE
+509 TRLPNGQGKE

-559 EEKRQKKDVE
+559 EEKKQKKDVE
-569 ENVASVEPNRSS
+569 ENVASVETDRSS
-581 TEAKEATTEN
+581 TEAKE
-591 NDATH
+591 
-596 GANNATNGAND
+596 
-607 ATNGTND
+607 

-674 MPEMSGKDMLKH
+674 MPEMSGKDMIKH

-707 LKKAGFDTCLFKPFN
+707 LKKAGFSTCLFKPFN

-735 QPLSVKAAEQKASF
+735 LPLSVKAAEQKASF

-779 QMLDQGLKGN
+779 QMLEQGLKHNG
-789 DEEQQR
+789 EELQR
-795 DSISRTAHKAMPL
+795 DSISRAAHKAMPL

-818 WLQAITPEHIKDTP
+818 WLQAITPEHIKDTS
-832 AEKITVL
+832 AENSTAL
-839 AMRLDKEL
+839 AMRLEKEL
-847 EEVSTK
+847 EEISKK
-853 LKEEGIENA
+853 LREEGIENA

>member
-70 LLGEGSEWPH
+70 LLGEGSEWPR

-100 DQGQRQRIDTLVKLM
+100 DQGQRQRIDTLVELI

-295 LVAILIAALLVAYI
+295 LIAILIAALLVTYI

-435 LSTLTLNCGDLWR
+435 LGTLTPNCGDLWR

-494 RGMSQADCQR
+494 RGMSHADCQR

-509 TRLHNGQGKE
+509 TRLPNGQGKE

-559 EEKRQKKDVE
+559 EEKKQKKDVE
-569 ENVASVEPNRSS
+569 ENVAPVETNRSS
-581 TEAKEATTEN
+581 TEAKE
-591 NDATH
+591 
-596 GANNATNGAND
+596 
-607 ATNGTND
+607 

-654 SEAIKLAEE
+654 SEAIMLAEK
-663 TKPQIMFTDIE
+663 TKPRIMFTDIE

-707 LKKAGFDTCLFKPFN
+707 LKKAGFSTCLFKPFN

-735 QPLSVKAAEQKASF
+735 LPLSVKTAEQKASF

-779 QMLDQGLKGN
+779 QMLDKGLKSN

-795 DSISRTAHKAMPL
+795 DSISRAAHKAMPL
-808 LTMLKPGQCG
+808 LTMLKPGQCS

-839 AMRLDKEL
+839 AMRLDKEM

>member
-34 LFVALNNASEQ
+34 LFVALNDASEQ

-70 LLGEGSEWPH
+70 LLGEGSDWPH
-80 FNQSVATSEQMAK
+80 FNRSVATSEQMAK

-100 DQGQRQRIDTLVKLM
+100 DQGQRQRIDTLVELI

-120 NTKRVAQLMAI
+120 NTKRVAQLMAF
-131 DNRDAFYRDKVQ
+131 DNRDAFYRNKVQ

-155 SKSYGQHGQREKVYE
+155 SKLYGQHGQREKVYE

-188 QHADTVGVTNILHDT
+188 QHTDTVGVTNILHDT

-271 ALQKALGHATQS
+271 ALQKALGHAMQS
-283 RHKMVVRIAVIG
+283 RHKMVVRIAIIG

-414 LAKNCVDEF
+414 LAKSCVEEF
-423 QPMAAEKGLDIT
+423 KPMAAEKGLDIT
-435 LSTLTLNCGDLWR
+435 LGTLTPNCGDLWR

-463 NAVKYTDRGSVKVE
+463 NAVKYTDRGGVKVE

-509 TRLHNGQGKE
+509 TRLPNGQGKE

-559 EEKRQKKDVE
+559 EEKKQKKDVE
-569 ENVASVEPNRSS
+569 ENVASVETNRSS
-581 TEAKEATTEN
+581 TEAKKTTTEK
-591 NDATH
+591 ND
-596 GANNATNGAND
+596 ATNGAND
-607 ATNGTND
+607 ATNGNND

-707 LKKAGFDTCLFKPFN
+707 LKKAGFSTCLFKPFN

-735 QPLSVKAAEQKASF
+735 LPLSVKAAEQKASF

-762 AEQEILT
+762 AEREILT

-779 QMLDQGLKGN
+779 QMLEQGLKSNG
-789 DEEQQR
+789 EELQR
-795 DSISRTAHKAMPL
+795 DSISRAAHKAMPL
-808 LTMLKPGQCG
+808 LTMLKPRQCG
-818 WLQAITPEHIKDTP
+818 WLQAITPEHIKDSS
-832 AEKITVL
+832 AENSTAL
-839 AMRLDKEL
+839 AMRLEKEL
-847 EEVSTK
+847 EEISKK
-853 LKEEGIENA
+853 LREEGIENA

>member
-1 MSKFGT
+1 M
-7 SKKIITGYILLAVV
+7 LAVV
-21 IAIATWQVYDNSR
+21 IAIATWQIYDNSR

-80 FNQSVATSEQMAK
+80 FNRSVATSEQMAK

-100 DQGQRQRIDTLVKLM
+100 DQGQRQRIDTLVELI

-120 NTKRVAQLMAI
+120 NTKRVAQLMAF

-155 SKSYGQHGQREKVYE
+155 SKLYGQHGQREKVYE

-203 KADST
+203 RADST

-271 ALQKALGHATQS
+271 ALQKALGHAMQS
-283 RHKMVVRIAVIG
+283 RHKMVVRIAIIG

-324 EAKTETER
+324 EAKAETEH

-414 LAKNCVDEF
+414 LAKNCVEEF
-423 QPMAAEKGLDIT
+423 KPMAAEKGLDIT
-435 LSTLTLNCGDLWR
+435 LGTLTPNCGDLWR

-463 NAVKYTDRGSVKVE
+463 NAVKYTDRGGVKVE

-509 TRLHNGQGKE
+509 TRLPNGQGKE

-559 EEKRQKKDVE
+559 EEKKQKKDVE
-569 ENVASVEPNRSS
+569 ENVASVETDRSS
-581 TEAKEATTEN
+581 TEAKE
-591 NDATH
+591 
-596 GANNATNGAND
+596 
-607 ATNGTND
+607 

-707 LKKAGFDTCLFKPFN
+707 LKKAGFSTCLFKPFN

-735 QPLSVKAAEQKASF
+735 LPLSVKAAEQKASF

-779 QMLDQGLKGN
+779 QMLEQGLKHN
-789 DEEQQR
+789 DEKLQR
-795 DSISRTAHKAMPL
+795 DSISRAAHKAMPL
-808 LTMLKPGQCG
+808 LSMLKPGQCS
-818 WLQAITPEHIKDTP
+818 WLQAITPEHIKDTS
-832 AEKITVL
+832 AENSTAL
-839 AMRLDKEL
+839 AMRLEKEL
-847 EEVSTK
+847 EEISKK
-853 LKEEGIENA
+853 LREEGIENA

>member
-80 FNQSVATSEQMAK
+80 FNRSVATSEQKAK

-100 DQGQRQRIDTLVKLM
+100 DQGQRQRIDTLVELI

-120 NTKRVAQLMAI
+120 NTKRVAQLMAF
-131 DNRDAFYRDKVQ
+131 DNRDAFYRNKVQ

-155 SKSYGQHGQREKVYE
+155 SKLYGQHGQREKVYE

-203 KADST
+203 KTDST

-231 QNSRQ
+231 RNSRQ

-283 RHKMVVRIAVIG
+283 RHKMVVRIAIIG

-324 EAKTETER
+324 ETKAETER

-414 LAKNCVDEF
+414 LAKSCVDEF
-423 QPMAAEKGLDIT
+423 KPMAAEKGLDIT
-435 LSTLTLNCGDLWR
+435 LGTLTTNCGDLWR

-463 NAVKYTDRGSVKVE
+463 NAVKYTDRGGVKVE
-477 IRISP
+477 MRISP

-509 TRLHNGQGKE
+509 TRLPNGQDKE

-559 EEKRQKKDVE
+559 EEKKQKKDVE
-569 ENVASVEPNRSS
+569 ENVASVETNRSS
-581 TEAKEATTEN
+581 TEAKE
-591 NDATH
+591 
-596 GANNATNGAND
+596 
-607 ATNGTND
+607 

-674 MPEMSGKDMLKH
+674 MPEMSGKDMIKH

-707 LKKAGFDTCLFKPFN
+707 LKKAGFSTCLFKPFN

-735 QPLSVKAAEQKASF
+735 LPLSVKAAEQKASF

-762 AEQEILT
+762 AEREILT

-779 QMLDQGLKGN
+779 QMLEQGLKSNG
-789 DEEQQR
+789 EELQR
-795 DSISRTAHKAMPL
+795 DSISRAAHKAMPL

-818 WLQAITPEHIKDTP
+818 WLQAITPEHIKDSS
-832 AEKITVL
+832 AENSTAL
-839 AMRLDKEL
+839 AMRLEKEL
-847 EEVSTK
+847 EEISKK
-853 LKEEGIENA
+853 LREEGIENA

>member
-1 MSKFGT
+1 M
-7 SKKIITGYILLAVV
+7 LAVV

-80 FNQSVATSEQMAK
+80 FNRSVATSEQMTK

-100 DQGQRQRIDTLVKLM
+100 DQGQRQRIDTLVELI

-120 NTKRVAQLMAI
+120 NTKRVAQLMAF
-131 DNRDAFYRDKVQ
+131 DNRDAFYRNKVQ

-155 SKSYGQHGQREKVYE
+155 SKLYGQHGQREKVYE

-222 TDIQNEEQK
+222 TDIQNEEQR

-271 ALQKALGHATQS
+271 ALQKALGHAMQS
-283 RHKMVVRIAVIG
+283 RHKMVVRIAIIG

-324 EAKTETER
+324 EAKAETER

-414 LAKNCVDEF
+414 LAKSCVEEF
-423 QPMAAEKGLDIT
+423 KPMAAEKGLDIT
-435 LSTLTLNCGDLWR
+435 LGTLTPNCGDLWR

-463 NAVKYTDRGSVKVE
+463 NAVKYTDRGGVKVE

-509 TRLHNGQGKE
+509 TRLPNGQGKE

-559 EEKRQKKDVE
+559 EEKKQKKDVE
-569 ENVASVEPNRSS
+569 ENAASVETNRSS
-581 TEAKEATTEN
+581 TEAKE
-591 NDATH
+591 
-596 GANNATNGAND
+596 
-607 ATNGTND
+607 

-647 ISTTTSA
+647 INTTTSA

-707 LKKAGFDTCLFKPFN
+707 LKKAGFSTCLFKPFN

-735 QPLSVKAAEQKASF
+735 LPLSVKAAEQKASF

-762 AEQEILT
+762 AEREILT

-779 QMLDQGLKGN
+779 QMLEQGLKHN

-795 DSISRTAHKAMPL
+795 DSISRAAHKAMPL

-818 WLQAITPEHIKDTP
+818 WLQAITPEHIKDSS
-832 AEKITVL
+832 AENSTAL
-839 AMRLDKEL
+839 AMRLEKEL
-847 EEVSTK
+847 EEISKK
-853 LKEEGIENA
+853 LREEGIENA